1 MASSNKEETDAEA
14 QKRKA
19 DQAKKDQEEAAK
31 QLNAMFAQSRPK
43 NLREGTASGV
53 SNIVGGAVGA
63 VGVAVLVPTLGL
75 GVGLKNGGIV
85 GGVIGVTGGAVI
97 GVVGAAALAIG
108 GTSNESYQN
117 PHIFQSCQIM
127 GSHPCSFHVL

>member
-1 MASSNKEETDAEA
+1 
-14 QKRKA
+14 
-19 DQAKKDQEEAAK
+19 
-31 QLNAMFAQSRPK
+31 MFAQSRPK

-117 PHIFQSCQIM
+117 PHIFSRVKLWDRIL
-127 GSHPCSFHVL
+127 VLFMYYNRSLFTLNVKTN